1 MRKLLLTLPVFLLII
16 NFQTNAQESIGY
28 SESTDFQYLIDYR
41 LPDWGYSNFYISS
54 ANFNSSGSYRFI
66 DQDSNNFFPG
76 TAETDQTNYSTGLS
90 ISPRYE
96 LYKESELRTFSLN
109 MFSSLSTNF
118 SSFDEEETFGGSE
131 NEENSNTNSQAFQ
144 YSLSFFNDYYFSEN
158 AFLITNL
165 FSNVRFSRFKG
176 ESERN
181 GQPVNEQTIKQ
192 RDVNFQPSVG
202 IGFGRIRNVT
212 PILRSI
218 RLNERYKELGN
229 TSLSRSEILNTA
241 ETFTKVQ
248 GYQRTRDRFLKD
260 FWGDVNTD
268 VNGKLDQLNAFDL
281 FYLNDV
287 FSENLGSR
295 FEGYRASLSAEYFY
309 FNQLRNDERINDVT
323 NRDLSISRQV
333 HLNFEFDWFKNLN
346 LYHQLNINVGN
357 NLILPLEQENGE
369 DWINQADIN
378 AEWLWVFADRFQLT
392 TSILNRIIDLKSK
405 DSRFQDF
412 DQYLSRLGTNLFY
425 FIENRMV
432 LNAGVSLHYQQFSRE
447 FETSNFDD
455 KRFQWSINAGIKY
468 YFNRNLY

>member
-1 MRKLLLTLPVFLLII
+1 MRKLLLLISFILLISSYHLH
-16 NFQTNAQESIGY
+16 AQESIGY
-28 SESTDFQYLIDYR
+28 SDPDDFQYLIDYR

-54 ANFNSSGSYRFI
+54 ANFNSSGSYRFF

-76 TAETDQTNYSTGLS
+76 TAESDQTNYSTGLS
-90 ISPRYE
+90 IAPRYE
-96 LYKESELRTFSLN
+96 LYKESEFRTFSLN

-118 SSFDEEETFGGSE
+118 SRFDEDETFGGSE

-181 GQPVNEQTIKQ
+181 GQPINEQTIKQ
-192 RDVNFQPSVG
+192 RDINFQPSVG

-212 PILRSI
+212 PVLRSI

-229 TSLSRSEILNTA
+229 NPLSGSEILNTA

-260 FWGDVNTD
+260 FWSDVNTD
-268 VNGKLDQLNAFDL
+268 VNGKLNQLNTFDL

-295 FEGYRASLSAEYFY
+295 FEGYRASVRVDYFY
-309 FNQLRNDERINDVT
+309 FNQLLNEENFNGFDV
-323 NRDLSISRQV
+323 RDLSISRQA
-333 HLNFEFDWFKNLN
+333 HLNLEFDWFKNLN
-346 LYHQLNINVGN
+346 LYHQLSINATN
-357 NLILPLEQENGE
+357 QLILPLEQENDE

-392 TSILNRIIDLKSK
+392 TSFLNRIIDLKSK
-405 DSRFQDF
+405 DSRFESF

-432 LNAGVSLHYQQFSRE
+432 LNAGVSLQYQQFSRE